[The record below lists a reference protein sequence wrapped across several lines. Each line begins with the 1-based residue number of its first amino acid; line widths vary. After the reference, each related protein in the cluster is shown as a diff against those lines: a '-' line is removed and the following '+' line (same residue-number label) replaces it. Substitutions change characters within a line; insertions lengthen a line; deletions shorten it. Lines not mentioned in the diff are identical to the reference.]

1 MNRVD
6 LIGVLRSHGYRIIRI
21 LDVKESY
28 MKLWVDGAFVE
39 IRVGKRQVFVRAW
52 RPDPRLASI
61 IWETLAFP

>member
-6 LIGVLRSHGYRIIRI
+6 LIDTLRSYGYRIIRI
-21 LDVKESY
+21 LEVRDSY

-39 IRVGKRQVFVRAW
+39 VRIGKRQVFVRAW

-61 IWETLAFP
+61 IWGILAFP